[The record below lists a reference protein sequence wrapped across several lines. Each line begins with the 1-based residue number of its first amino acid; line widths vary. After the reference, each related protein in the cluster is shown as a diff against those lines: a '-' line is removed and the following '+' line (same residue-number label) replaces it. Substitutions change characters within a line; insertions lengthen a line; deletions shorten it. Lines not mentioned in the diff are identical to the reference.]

1 MALYE
6 HVFIARQDISSQQVE
21 GLVDMM
27 KAVLEDN
34 GGKVTKTEYWGLK
47 SLAYRVKKNRKG
59 HYSLLNMDASHEAVA
74 ELERRISLNDDI
86 IRHMTLRVDEHEADE
101 SVQMRNKNRD
111 DRRDDR
117 RGPRRDDRRDDR
129 REVRR
134 DDRPSRDAEATQTS
148 GDAE

>member
-21 GLVDMM
+21 GLIDMM
-27 KAVLEDN
+27 QAVLEEND
-34 GGKVTKTEYWGLK
+34 GKITKIEYWGLK

-59 HYSLLNMDASHEAVA
+59 HYSLLNIDASHAAVA

-86 IRHMTLRVDEHEADE
+86 IRSMTLRVDEHEADD

-111 DRRDDR
+111 ER
-117 RGPRRDDRRDDR
+117 RGSR
-129 REVRR
+129 REDGGDRRR
-134 DDRPSRDAEATQTS
+134 DDRPRGVDRLREDKPSEGEAS
-148 GDAE
+148 

>member
-21 GLVDMM
+21 GLIDMM
-27 KAVLEDN
+27 QAVLEEND
-34 GGKVTKTEYWGLK
+34 GKITKIEYWGLK

-59 HYSLLNMDASHEAVA
+59 HYSLLNIEASHAAVA

-86 IRHMTLRVDEHEADE
+86 IRSMTLRVDEHEADD

-111 DRRDDR
+111 ER
-117 RGPRRDDRRDDR
+117 RGSR
-129 REVRR
+129 REDGGDRRR
-134 DDRPSRDAEATQTS
+134 DDRPRDDRPRESKPSEGEAS
-148 GDAE
+148 

>member
-6 HVFIARQDISSQQVE
+6 HVFIARQDISAQQVE
-21 GLVDMM
+21 GLVDLAQ
-27 KAVLEDN
+27 AVLEEN
-34 GGKVTKTEYWGLK
+34 GGKITKNEYWGLK

-59 HYSLLNMDASHEAVA
+59 HYTLLNIEADHAAVA

-111 DRRDDR
+111 ERRSA
-117 RGPRRDDRRDDR
+117 R
-129 REVRR
+129 REEGNHE
-134 DDRPSRDAEATQTS
+134 RDAS
-148 GDAE
+148 

>member
-27 KAVLEDN
+27 KAVLEEN
-34 GGKVTKTEYWGLK
+34 GGKITKNEYWGLK

-59 HYSLLNMDASHEAVA
+59 HYSLLNIDASHEAVA

-86 IRHMTLRVDEHEADE
+86 IRHMTLRVEEHEAEE
-101 SVQMRNKNRD
+101 SVQLRNKNRD
-111 DRRDDR
+111 DRRDER

-129 REVRR
+129 REAAPRTE
-134 DDRPSRDAEATQTS
+134 EANK
-148 GDAE
+148 GDAS

>member
-21 GLVDMM
+21 GLIDMM
-27 KAVLEDN
+27 QAVLEEND
-34 GGKVTKTEYWGLK
+34 GKITKIEYWGLK

-59 HYSLLNMDASHEAVA
+59 HYSLLNIDASHAAVA

-86 IRHMTLRVDEHEADE
+86 IRSMTLRVDEHEADD

-111 DRRDDR
+111 ER
-117 RGPRRDDRRDDR
+117 RGSR
-129 REVRR
+129 REDGGDRRR
-134 DDRPSRDAEATQTS
+134 DDRPREDRPRDDKPRESKPSEGEAS
-148 GDAE
+148 

>member
-27 KAVLEDN
+27 KAVLDEN

-59 HYSLLNMDASHEAVA
+59 HYSLLNIDASHEAVA

-111 DRRDDR
+111 ERRDDR
-117 RGPRRDDRRDDR
+117 RGPRRDDRRD
-129 REVRR
+129 ERR
-134 DDRPSRDAEATQTS
+134 DDTQSNGAPTTEDNGAAE
-148 GDAE
+148 